1 MARQDIQEK
10 TSMCMFFSPFFIFLK
25 NINIITF
32 RAIFFSRLS
41 TDRKDV
47 QCAKTSAKQVKPSTA
62 QKVLRKA

>member
-1 MARQDIQEK
+1 
-10 TSMCMFFSPFFIFLK
+10 MFFSPFFIFLK